1 MCSWWTNLAFAL
13 HSSSKKS
20 RKTASNKESPK
31 QRKKRI
37 VNEILASTCARD
49 IPLLMGSTE
58 LSSSWQGVFKS
69 YNATSITIEI
79 KLNEVRALLD
89 TGAICSIS
97 FNYKSQPHIFLTT
110 VKASKLIDDD
120 MVELELFIPDAIES
134 AGRPALFRVPV
145 LQALGVAASVSIE
158 TDRCLDA
165 EIKDINADG
174 ARVCLSPDDFAK
186 VKIGDGAV
194 ITLSLH
200 DVTLTRATNIRH
212 TDTRNHAIGLHFLF
226 TSDEREE
233 EALRTIVREAEA
245 FYMRRVQRLD

>member
-1 MCSWWTNLAFAL
+1 M
-13 HSSSKKS
+13 
-20 RKTASNKESPK
+20 
-31 QRKKRI
+31 
-37 VNEILASTCARD
+37 D
-49 IPLLMGSTE
+49 STE
-58 LSSSWQGVFKS
+58 LSSSWQGIFKS
-69 YNATSITIEI
+69 YNVTSITIEI

-89 TGAICSIS
+89 TGAICSVS
-97 FNYKSQPHIFLTT
+97 FNFKSQPHIFLTT

-120 MVELELFIPDAIES
+120 VVEVELFIPDAIEN
-134 AGRPALFRVPV
+134 AGRRALFRVPV

-158 TDRCLDA
+158 TDTCLDA

-174 ARVCLSPDDFAK
+174 ARVCLRPDDFAK
-186 VKIGDGAV
+186 VKIGDEAV

-200 DVTLTRATNIRH
+200 DVTLTRATNVRH
-212 TDTRNHAIGLHFLF
+212 TDTRNHAIGLHFLL

>member
-13 HSSSKKS
+13 HSSSEKS
-20 RKTASNKESPK
+20 RKTEPNKESPK
-31 QRKKRI
+31 QRKNRI
-37 VNEILASTCARD
+37 VNEILASTCVRD
-49 IPLLMGSTE
+49 IPLLMDSTE
-58 LSSSWQGVFKS
+58 LSSSWQGIFKS

-89 TGAICSIS
+89 TGAICSVS

-134 AGRPALFRVPV
+134 AGRRALFRVPV

-186 VKIGDGAV
+186 VKIGDEAV
-194 ITLSLH
+194 IALSLH
-200 DVTLTRATNIRH
+200 DVTLTCAINIRH
-212 TDTRNHAIGLHFLF
+212 TDARNHAIGLHFLLS
-226 TSDEREE
+226 SDEREE

-245 FYMRRVQRLD
+245 FYIRRVQRLD